1 MNTMLV
7 SLSRSG
13 REYIW
18 LRISVALKFPSKPCL
33 PVWQKRQF
41 ILQPICEDTQSV
53 ARSSSG
59 IYTVSTNFPLSVGN
73 KYLIVPSLE
82 GESIEDYSMQV
93 AEKWKLGDKEKD
105 SGALLLV
112 AVKDKKLRVEVGY
125 GLEENLT
132 DSRSGQIIRNFI
144 TPQFRSGNYGEGI
157 YDGIK
162 AMAAYASEDE
172 SLLKEIAVSDE
183 DDEGGFPHI
192 LLFLIFAYLMISK
205 FSPHGIF
212 WIFYLLSR
220 NSRAGRSFSGRSS
233 SRSSFFSGST
243 GSSSGRGF
251 SGGGFSGGGGSFGG
265 GGASGGW

>member
-1 MNTMLV
+1 MQKDKILKKIIVLCFFIFYNFNSFGLAV
-7 SLSRSG
+7 PSLSGPVVVKAGILSRNEFNKIENFLLDLNNRSQ
-13 REYIW
+13 IQ
-18 LRISVALKFPSKPCL
+18 IAV
-33 PVWQKRQF
+33 
-41 ILQPICEDTQSV
+41 
-53 ARSSSG
+53 
-59 IYTVSTNFPLSVGN
+59 
-73 KYLIVPSLE
+73 LIVPSLE
-82 GESIEDYSMQV
+82 GESIENYSMQV

-112 AVKDKKLRVEVGY
+112 AVKDKKLRIEVGY
-125 GLEENLT
+125 GLEQNLT

-144 TPQFRSGNYGEGI
+144 APQFRSGNYGEGI

-205 FSPHGIF
+205 FLPGGLF

-220 NSRAGRSFSGRSS
+220 RGRAS
-233 SRSSFFSGST
+233 ST
-243 GSSSGRGF
+243 GSFFGGSIGRSSGRGF

>member
-1 MNTMLV
+1 MQKDKILKKIIVLCFFVFYNFNSFGLAV
-7 SLSRSG
+7 PSLSG
-13 REYIW
+13 PVVDKAGI
-18 LRISVALKFPSKPCL
+18 LSKNEFN
-33 PVWQKRQF
+33 K
-41 ILQPICEDTQSV
+41 IEDFLLDL
-53 ARSSSG
+53 
-59 IYTVSTNFPLSVGN
+59 NN
-73 KYLIVPSLE
+73 KSQVQIAVLIIPSLE
-82 GESIEDYSMQV
+82 GELIEDYSMQV

-105 SGALLLV
+105 SGALLVV
-112 AVKDKKLRVEVGY
+112 AVKDKKLRIEVGY

-144 TPQFRSGNYGEGI
+144 APQFRSGNYGEGI

-205 FSPHGIF
+205 FLPGGLF

-220 NSRAGRSFSGRSS
+220 RGRAS
-233 SRSSFFSGST
+233 ST
-243 GSSSGRGF
+243 GSFFGGSIGRSSGRGF

>member
-1 MNTMLV
+1 MQKDKILKKIIVLCFFIFYNFNSFGLAV
-7 SLSRSG
+7 PSLSGPVVDKAGILSRN
-13 REYIW
+13 EFEKIENF
-18 LRISVALKFPSKPCL
+18 LLDLDQKSK
-33 PVWQKRQF
+33 VQ
-41 ILQPICEDTQSV
+41 IAV
-53 ARSSSG
+53 
-59 IYTVSTNFPLSVGN
+59 
-73 KYLIVPSLE
+73 LIIPSLE

-93 AEKWKLGDKEKD
+93 AEEWKLGDKEKD
-105 SGALLLV
+105 SGALLVV
-112 AVKDKKLRVEVGY
+112 AVKDKKLRIEVGY

-132 DSRSGQIIRNFI
+132 DSRSGQIIRSFI
-144 TPQFRSGNYGEGI
+144 APQFRSGNYGEGI

-205 FSPHGIF
+205 FLPGGLF

-220 NSRAGRSFSGRSS
+220 RGRAS
-233 SRSSFFSGST
+233 ST
-243 GSSSGRGF
+243 GSFFGGSIGRSSGRGF

>member
-1 MNTMLV
+1 MQKDKILKKIIVLCFFIFYNFNSFGLAV
-7 SLSRSG
+7 PSLSGPVVDKAGILSRNEFNKIENFLLDLNNRSQ
-13 REYIW
+13 IQ
-18 LRISVALKFPSKPCL
+18 IAV
-33 PVWQKRQF
+33 
-41 ILQPICEDTQSV
+41 
-53 ARSSSG
+53 
-59 IYTVSTNFPLSVGN
+59 
-73 KYLIVPSLE
+73 LIIPSLE

-112 AVKDKKLRVEVGY
+112 AVKDKKLRIEVGY

-144 TPQFRSGNYGEGI
+144 APQFRSGNYGEGI

-162 AMAAYASEDE
+162 AMAAYALEDE

-205 FSPHGIF
+205 FLPGGLF

-220 NSRAGRSFSGRSS
+220 RGRAS
-233 SRSSFFSGST
+233 ST
-243 GSSSGRGF
+243 GSFFGGSIGRSSGRGF

>member
-1 MNTMLV
+1 MQKDKILKKIIVLCFFIFYNFNSFGLAV
-7 SLSRSG
+7 PSLSGPVVDKAGILSRN
-13 REYIW
+13 E
-18 LRISVALKFPSKPCL
+18 FSK
-33 PVWQKRQF
+33 
-41 ILQPICEDTQSV
+41 IE
-53 ARSSSG
+53 
-59 IYTVSTNFPLSVGN
+59 NFLLDLNN
-73 KYLIVPSLE
+73 KSQIQIAVLIVLSLE

-112 AVKDKKLRVEVGY
+112 AVKDKKLRIEVGY
-125 GLEENLT
+125 GLEQNLT

-144 TPQFRSGNYGEGI
+144 APQFRSGNYGEGI

-205 FSPHGIF
+205 FLPGGLF

-220 NSRAGRSFSGRSS
+220 RGRAS
-233 SRSSFFSGST
+233 ST
-243 GSSSGRGF
+243 GSFFGGSIGRSSGRGF

>member
-1 MNTMLV
+1 MQKDKILKKIIVLCFFIFYNFNSFGLAV
-7 SLSRSG
+7 PSLSGPVVDKAGILSRNEFNKIENFLLDLNNRSQ
-13 REYIW
+13 IQ
-18 LRISVALKFPSKPCL
+18 IAV
-33 PVWQKRQF
+33 
-41 ILQPICEDTQSV
+41 
-53 ARSSSG
+53 
-59 IYTVSTNFPLSVGN
+59 
-73 KYLIVPSLE
+73 LIVPSLE

-112 AVKDKKLRVEVGY
+112 AVKDKKLRIEVGY

-144 TPQFRSGNYGEGI
+144 APQFRSGNYGEGI

-205 FSPHGIF
+205 FLPGGLF

-220 NSRAGRSFSGRSS
+220 RGRAS
-233 SRSSFFSGST
+233 ST
-243 GSSSGRGF
+243 GSFFGGSIGRSSGRGF

>member
-1 MNTMLV
+1 MQKDKILKKIIVLCFFIFYNFNSFSLAV
-7 SLSRSG
+7 PSLSGPVVDKAGILSR
-13 REYIW
+13 REFEKIENF
-18 LRISVALKFPSKPCL
+18 LLDLDRKSK
-33 PVWQKRQF
+33 VQ
-41 ILQPICEDTQSV
+41 IAV
-53 ARSSSG
+53 
-59 IYTVSTNFPLSVGN
+59 
-73 KYLIVPSLE
+73 LIIPSLE

-105 SGALLLV
+105 SGALLVV
-112 AVKDKKLRVEVGY
+112 AVKDKKLRIEVGY

-144 TPQFRSGNYGEGI
+144 APQFRSGNYGEGI

-205 FSPHGIF
+205 FLPGGLF

-220 NSRAGRSFSGRSS
+220 RGRAS
-233 SRSSFFSGST
+233 ST
-243 GSSSGRGF
+243 GSFFGGSIGRSSGRGF

>member
-1 MNTMLV
+1 MQKDKILKKIIVLCFFIFYNFNSFSLAV
-7 SLSRSG
+7 PSLSGPVVDKAGILSRS
-13 REYIW
+13 EFEKIENF
-18 LRISVALKFPSKPCL
+18 LLDL
-33 PVWQKRQF
+33 NN
-41 ILQPICEDTQSV
+41 
-53 ARSSSG
+53 RSQVQ
-59 IYTVSTNFPLSVGN
+59 IAV
-73 KYLIVPSLE
+73 LIIPSLE

-105 SGALLLV
+105 SGALLVV
-112 AVKDKKLRVEVGY
+112 AVKDKKLRIEVGY

-144 TPQFRSGNYGEGI
+144 APQFRYGNYGEGI

-162 AMAAYASEDE
+162 AMAAYALEDE

-205 FSPHGIF
+205 FLPGGLF

-220 NSRAGRSFSGRSS
+220 RGRAS
-233 SRSSFFSGST
+233 ST
-243 GSSSGRGF
+243 GSFFGGSIGRSSGRGF

>member
-1 MNTMLV
+1 MQKDKILKKIIVLCFFIFYNFNSFGLAV
-7 SLSRSG
+7 PSLSGPVVDKAGILSRNEFEKIENFLLDLD
-13 REYIW
+13 R
-18 LRISVALKFPSKPCL
+18 KSK
-33 PVWQKRQF
+33 VQ
-41 ILQPICEDTQSV
+41 IAV
-53 ARSSSG
+53 
-59 IYTVSTNFPLSVGN
+59 
-73 KYLIVPSLE
+73 LIIPSLE

-93 AEKWKLGDKEKD
+93 AEEWKLGDKEKN
-105 SGALLLV
+105 SGALLVV
-112 AVKDKKLRVEVGY
+112 AVKDKKLRIEVGY

-144 TPQFRSGNYGEGI
+144 APQFRSGNYGEGI

-205 FSPHGIF
+205 FLPGGLF

-220 NSRAGRSFSGRSS
+220 RGRAS
-233 SRSSFFSGST
+233 ST
-243 GSSSGRGF
+243 GSFFGGSIGRSSGRGF

>member
-1 MNTMLV
+1 MQKDKILKKIIVLCFFIFYNFNSFGLAV
-7 SLSRSG
+7 PSLSGPVVDKAGILSRSESEKIENFLLDLD
-13 REYIW
+13 R
-18 LRISVALKFPSKPCL
+18 KSK
-33 PVWQKRQF
+33 VQ
-41 ILQPICEDTQSV
+41 IAV
-53 ARSSSG
+53 
-59 IYTVSTNFPLSVGN
+59 
-73 KYLIVPSLE
+73 LIIPSLE

-105 SGALLLV
+105 SGALLVV
-112 AVKDKKLRVEVGY
+112 AVKDKKLRIEVGY

-144 TPQFRSGNYGEGI
+144 APQFRYGNYGEGI

-162 AMAAYASEDE
+162 AMAAYALEDE

-205 FSPHGIF
+205 FLPGGLF

-220 NSRAGRSFSGRSS
+220 RGRAS
-233 SRSSFFSGST
+233 ST
-243 GSSSGRGF
+243 GSFFGGSIGRSSGRGF

>member
-1 MNTMLV
+1 MQKDKILKKIIVLCFFIFYNFNSFGLAV
-7 SLSRSG
+7 PSLSGPVVDKAGILSRNEFNKIENFLLDLNNRSQ
-13 REYIW
+13 IQ
-18 LRISVALKFPSKPCL
+18 IAV
-33 PVWQKRQF
+33 
-41 ILQPICEDTQSV
+41 
-53 ARSSSG
+53 
-59 IYTVSTNFPLSVGN
+59 
-73 KYLIVPSLE
+73 LIVPSLE

-93 AEKWKLGDKEKD
+93 AEKWKLGNKEKD
-105 SGALLLV
+105 SGALLVV
-112 AVKDKKLRVEVGY
+112 AVKDKKLRIEVGY

-144 TPQFRSGNYGEGI
+144 APQFRSGNYGEGI

-205 FSPHGIF
+205 FLPGGLF

-220 NSRAGRSFSGRSS
+220 RGRAS
-233 SRSSFFSGST
+233 ST
-243 GSSSGRGF
+243 GSFFGGSIGRSSGRGF

>member
-1 MNTMLV
+1 MQEDKILKKIIVLCFFIFYNFNSFSLAV
-7 SLSRSG
+7 PSLSGPVVDKAGILSRS
-13 REYIW
+13 EFEKIENF
-18 LRISVALKFPSKPCL
+18 LLDL
-33 PVWQKRQF
+33 NN
-41 ILQPICEDTQSV
+41 
-53 ARSSSG
+53 RSQ
-59 IYTVSTNFPLSVGN
+59 IQIAV
-73 KYLIVPSLE
+73 LIIPSLE

-105 SGALLLV
+105 SGALLVV
-112 AVKDKKLRVEVGY
+112 AVKDKKLRIEVGY

-144 TPQFRSGNYGEGI
+144 APQFRSGNYGEGI

-205 FSPHGIF
+205 FLPGGLF

-220 NSRAGRSFSGRSS
+220 RGRAS
-233 SRSSFFSGST
+233 ST
-243 GSSSGRGF
+243 GSFFGGSIGRSSGRGF

>member
-1 MNTMLV
+1 MQKDKILKKIIVLCFFIFYNFNSFGLAV
-7 SLSRSG
+7 PSLSGPVVDKAGILSR
-13 REYIW
+13 REFEKIENF
-18 LRISVALKFPSKPCL
+18 LLDLDRKSK
-33 PVWQKRQF
+33 VQ
-41 ILQPICEDTQSV
+41 IAV
-53 ARSSSG
+53 
-59 IYTVSTNFPLSVGN
+59 
-73 KYLIVPSLE
+73 LIIPSLE

-105 SGALLLV
+105 SGALLVV
-112 AVKDKKLRVEVGY
+112 AVKDKKLRIEVGY
-125 GLEENLT
+125 GLEQNLT

-144 TPQFRSGNYGEGI
+144 APQFRSGNYGEGI

-205 FSPHGIF
+205 FLPGGLF

-220 NSRAGRSFSGRSS
+220 RGRAS
-233 SRSSFFSGST
+233 ST
-243 GSSSGRGF
+243 GSFFGGSIGRSSGRGF

>member
-1 MNTMLV
+1 MQKDKILKKIIVLCFFIFYNFNSFGLAV
-7 SLSRSG
+7 PSLSGPVVDKAGILSRNEFNKIENFLLDLNNRSQ
-13 REYIW
+13 IQ
-18 LRISVALKFPSKPCL
+18 IAV
-33 PVWQKRQF
+33 
-41 ILQPICEDTQSV
+41 
-53 ARSSSG
+53 
-59 IYTVSTNFPLSVGN
+59 
-73 KYLIVPSLE
+73 LIVPSLE
-82 GESIEDYSMQV
+82 GEPIEDYSMQV

-112 AVKDKKLRVEVGY
+112 AVKDKKLRIEVGY

-144 TPQFRSGNYGEGI
+144 APQFRSGNYGEGI

-205 FSPHGIF
+205 FLPGGLF

-220 NSRAGRSFSGRSS
+220 RGRAS
-233 SRSSFFSGST
+233 ST
-243 GSSSGRGF
+243 GSFFGGSIGRSSGRGF

>member
-1 MNTMLV
+1 MQKDKILKKIIVLCFFIFYNFNSFGLAV
-7 SLSRSG
+7 PSLSG
-13 REYIW
+13 
-18 LRISVALKFPSKPCL
+18 
-33 PVWQKRQF
+33 PVVDKAG
-41 ILQPICEDTQSV
+41 ILSRNEFNKIEDFLLDL
-53 ARSSSG
+53 
-59 IYTVSTNFPLSVGN
+59 NN
-73 KYLIVPSLE
+73 KSQVQIAVLIVPSLE

-93 AEKWKLGDKEKD
+93 AEKWKLGSKEKD

-162 AMAAYASEDE
+162 AMAAYALEDE
-172 SLLKEIAVSDE
+172 SLLKEIKAVDE
-183 DDEGGFPHI
+183 DDEDGFPQALVF
-192 LLFLIFAYLMISK
+192 LLFVYLMISK

>member
-1 MNTMLV
+1 MQKDKILKKIIVLCFFIFYNFNSFGLAV
-7 SLSRSG
+7 PSLSGPVVDKAGILSRNEFNKIENFLLDLNNRSQ
-13 REYIW
+13 IQ
-18 LRISVALKFPSKPCL
+18 IAV
-33 PVWQKRQF
+33 
-41 ILQPICEDTQSV
+41 
-53 ARSSSG
+53 
-59 IYTVSTNFPLSVGN
+59 
-73 KYLIVPSLE
+73 LIVPSLE

-105 SGALLLV
+105 SGALLVV
-112 AVKDKKLRVEVGY
+112 AVKDKKLRIEVGY

-144 TPQFRSGNYGEGI
+144 APQFRSGNYGEGI

-205 FSPHGIF
+205 FLPGGLF

-220 NSRAGRSFSGRSS
+220 RGRAS
-233 SRSSFFSGST
+233 ST
-243 GSSSGRGF
+243 GSFFGGSIGRSSGRGF

>member
-1 MNTMLV
+1 MQKDKILKKIIVLCFFIFYNFNSFGLAV
-7 SLSRSG
+7 PSLSGPVVDKAGILSRNEFNKIENFLLDLNNRSQ
-13 REYIW
+13 IQ
-18 LRISVALKFPSKPCL
+18 IAV
-33 PVWQKRQF
+33 
-41 ILQPICEDTQSV
+41 
-53 ARSSSG
+53 
-59 IYTVSTNFPLSVGN
+59 
-73 KYLIVPSLE
+73 LIVPSLE

-112 AVKDKKLRVEVGY
+112 AVKDKKLRIEVGY
-125 GLEENLT
+125 GLEQNLT

-144 TPQFRSGNYGEGI
+144 APQFRSGNYGEGI

-205 FSPHGIF
+205 FLPGGLF

-220 NSRAGRSFSGRSS
+220 RGRAS
-233 SRSSFFSGST
+233 ST
-243 GSSSGRGF
+243 GSFFGGSIGRSSGRGF

>member
-1 MNTMLV
+1 MQKDKILKKIIVLCFFIFYNFNSFGLAV
-7 SLSRSG
+7 PSLSGPVVDKAGILSRSESEKIENFLLDLD
-13 REYIW
+13 R
-18 LRISVALKFPSKPCL
+18 KSK
-33 PVWQKRQF
+33 VQ
-41 ILQPICEDTQSV
+41 IAV
-53 ARSSSG
+53 
-59 IYTVSTNFPLSVGN
+59 
-73 KYLIVPSLE
+73 LIIPSLE

-105 SGALLLV
+105 SGALLVV
-112 AVKDKKLRVEVGY
+112 AVKDKKLRIEVGY

-144 TPQFRSGNYGEGI
+144 APQFRSGNYGEGI

-205 FSPHGIF
+205 FLPGGLF

-220 NSRAGRSFSGRSS
+220 RGRAS
-233 SRSSFFSGST
+233 ST
-243 GSSSGRGF
+243 GSFFGGSIGRSSGRGF

>member
-1 MNTMLV
+1 MQKDKILKKIIVLCFFIFYNFNSFGLAV
-7 SLSRSG
+7 PSLSGPVVDKAGILSRNEFNKIENFLLDLNNRSQ
-13 REYIW
+13 IQ
-18 LRISVALKFPSKPCL
+18 IAV
-33 PVWQKRQF
+33 
-41 ILQPICEDTQSV
+41 
-53 ARSSSG
+53 
-59 IYTVSTNFPLSVGN
+59 
-73 KYLIVPSLE
+73 LIVPSLE

-105 SGALLLV
+105 SGALLVV
-112 AVKDKKLRVEVGY
+112 AVKDKKLRIEVGY

-144 TPQFRSGNYGEGI
+144 APQFRSGNYGEGI

-172 SLLKEIAVSDE
+172 SLLKEIDVSDE
-183 DDEGGFPHI
+183 DDEGGFPQA
-192 LLFLIFAYLMISK
+192 LLFFLFVYLMISK
-205 FSPHGIF
+205 FSPGGLF

-220 NSRAGRSFSGRSS
+220 RGRAS
-233 SRSSFFSGST
+233 ST
-243 GSSSGRGF
+243 GSFFGGSIGRSSGRGF

>member
-1 MNTMLV
+1 MQKDKILKKIIFLCFFIFYNFNSFGLAV
-7 SLSRSG
+7 PSLSGPVVDKAGILSRNEFEKIENFLLDLD
-13 REYIW
+13 R
-18 LRISVALKFPSKPCL
+18 KSK
-33 PVWQKRQF
+33 VQ
-41 ILQPICEDTQSV
+41 IAV
-53 ARSSSG
+53 
-59 IYTVSTNFPLSVGN
+59 
-73 KYLIVPSLE
+73 LIIPSLE

-93 AEKWKLGDKEKD
+93 AEEWKLGDKEKN
-105 SGALLLV
+105 SGALLVV
-112 AVKDKKLRVEVGY
+112 AVKDKKLRIEVGY

-144 TPQFRSGNYGEGI
+144 APQFRSGNYGEGI

-205 FSPHGIF
+205 FLPGGLF

-220 NSRAGRSFSGRSS
+220 RGRAS
-233 SRSSFFSGST
+233 ST
-243 GSSSGRGF
+243 GSFFGGSIGRSSGRGF

>member
-1 MNTMLV
+1 MQKDKILKKIIVLCFFIFYNFNSFGLAV
-7 SLSRSG
+7 PSLSG
-13 REYIW
+13 
-18 LRISVALKFPSKPCL
+18 
-33 PVWQKRQF
+33 PVVDKAG
-41 ILQPICEDTQSV
+41 ILSRNE
-53 ARSSSG
+53 
-59 IYTVSTNFPLSVGN
+59 FN
-73 KYLIVPSLE
+73 KIESFLLDLNNKSQIQIAVLIIPSLE

-105 SGALLLV
+105 SGALLVV
-112 AVKDKKLRVEVGY
+112 AVKDKKLRIEVGY

-144 TPQFRSGNYGEGI
+144 APQFRSGNYGEGI

-205 FSPHGIF
+205 FLPGGLF

-220 NSRAGRSFSGRSS
+220 RGRAS
-233 SRSSFFSGST
+233 ST
-243 GSSSGRGF
+243 GSFFGGSIGRSSGRGF

>member
-1 MNTMLV
+1 MQKDKILKKIIVLCFFIFYNFNSFGLAV
-7 SLSRSG
+7 PSLSGPVVDKAGILSRNEFNKIENFLLDLNNRSQVQ
-13 REYIW
+13 IA
-18 LRISVALKFPSKPCL
+18 V
-33 PVWQKRQF
+33 
-41 ILQPICEDTQSV
+41 
-53 ARSSSG
+53 
-59 IYTVSTNFPLSVGN
+59 
-73 KYLIVPSLE
+73 LIIPSLE

-105 SGALLLV
+105 SGALLVV
-112 AVKDKKLRVEVGY
+112 AVKDKKLRIEVGY

-144 TPQFRSGNYGEGI
+144 APQFRSGNYGEGI

-205 FSPHGIF
+205 FLPGGLF

-220 NSRAGRSFSGRSS
+220 RGRAS
-233 SRSSFFSGST
+233 ST
-243 GSSSGRGF
+243 GSFFGGSIGRSSGRGF
-251 SGGGFSGGGGSFGG
+251 SGGGFSGGGGGFGG

>member
-1 MNTMLV
+1 MQKDKILKKIIVLCFFIFYNFNSFGLAV
-7 SLSRSG
+7 PSLSGPVVDKAGILSRNEFNKIENFLLDLNNRSQ
-13 REYIW
+13 IQ
-18 LRISVALKFPSKPCL
+18 IAV
-33 PVWQKRQF
+33 
-41 ILQPICEDTQSV
+41 
-53 ARSSSG
+53 
-59 IYTVSTNFPLSVGN
+59 
-73 KYLIVPSLE
+73 LIIPSLE

-112 AVKDKKLRVEVGY
+112 AVKDKKLRIEVGY

-144 TPQFRSGNYGEGI
+144 APQFRSGNYGEGI

-205 FSPHGIF
+205 FLPGGLF

-220 NSRAGRSFSGRSS
+220 RGRAS
-233 SRSSFFSGST
+233 ST
-243 GSSSGRGF
+243 GSFFGGSIGRSSGRGF
-251 SGGGFSGGGGSFGG
+251 SGGLFSGGGGSFGG

>member
-1 MNTMLV
+1 MQKDKILKKIIVLCFFIFYNFNSFGLAV
-7 SLSRSG
+7 PSLSGPVVDKAGILSR
-13 REYIW
+13 REFEKIENF
-18 LRISVALKFPSKPCL
+18 LLDLDRKSK
-33 PVWQKRQF
+33 VQ
-41 ILQPICEDTQSV
+41 IAV
-53 ARSSSG
+53 
-59 IYTVSTNFPLSVGN
+59 
-73 KYLIVPSLE
+73 LIIPSLE

-112 AVKDKKLRVEVGY
+112 AVKDKKLRIEVGY
-125 GLEENLT
+125 GLEQNLT

-144 TPQFRSGNYGEGI
+144 APQFRSGNYGEGI

-205 FSPHGIF
+205 FLPGGLF

-220 NSRAGRSFSGRSS
+220 RGRAS
-233 SRSSFFSGST
+233 ST
-243 GSSSGRGF
+243 GSFFGGSIGRSSGRGF

>member
-1 MNTMLV
+1 MQKDKILKKIIVLCFFIFYNFNSFGLAV
-7 SLSRSG
+7 PSLSG
-13 REYIW
+13 
-18 LRISVALKFPSKPCL
+18 
-33 PVWQKRQF
+33 PVVDKAG
-41 ILQPICEDTQSV
+41 ILSRNEFNKIE
-53 ARSSSG
+53 
-59 IYTVSTNFPLSVGN
+59 NFLLDLNNRFQIQIAV
-73 KYLIVPSLE
+73 LIVPSLE

-112 AVKDKKLRVEVGY
+112 AVKDKKLRIEVGY
-125 GLEENLT
+125 GLEQNLT

-144 TPQFRSGNYGEGI
+144 APQFRSGNYGEGI

-205 FSPHGIF
+205 FLPGGLF

-220 NSRAGRSFSGRSS
+220 RGRAS
-233 SRSSFFSGST
+233 ST
-243 GSSSGRGF
+243 GSFFGGSIGRSSGRGF
-251 SGGGFSGGGGSFGG
+251 SVGGFSGGGGSFGG

>member
-1 MNTMLV
+1 MQKDKILKKIIVLCFFIFYNFNSFGLAV
-7 SLSRSG
+7 PSLSGPVVDKAGILSRS
-13 REYIW
+13 EFEKIENF
-18 LRISVALKFPSKPCL
+18 LLDL
-33 PVWQKRQF
+33 NN
-41 ILQPICEDTQSV
+41 
-53 ARSSSG
+53 RSQ
-59 IYTVSTNFPLSVGN
+59 IQIAV
-73 KYLIVPSLE
+73 LIVPSLE
-82 GESIEDYSMQV
+82 GETIEDYTMQV

-105 SGALLLV
+105 SGALLVV
-112 AVKDKKLRVEVGY
+112 AVKDKKLRIEVGY

-144 TPQFRSGNYGEGI
+144 APQFRSGNYGEGI

-192 LLFLIFAYLMISK
+192 LLFLIFTYLMISK
-205 FSPHGIF
+205 FLPGGLF

-220 NSRAGRSFSGRSS
+220 RGRAS
-233 SRSSFFSGST
+233 ST
-243 GSSSGRGF
+243 GSFFGGSIGRSSGRGF

>member
-1 MNTMLV
+1 MQKDKILKKIIVLCFFIFYNFNSFGLAV
-7 SLSRSG
+7 PSLSGPVVDKAGILSRHEFNKIENFLLDLNNRSQ
-13 REYIW
+13 IQ
-18 LRISVALKFPSKPCL
+18 IAV
-33 PVWQKRQF
+33 
-41 ILQPICEDTQSV
+41 
-53 ARSSSG
+53 
-59 IYTVSTNFPLSVGN
+59 
-73 KYLIVPSLE
+73 LIVPSLE

-112 AVKDKKLRVEVGY
+112 AVKDKKLRIEVGY

-144 TPQFRSGNYGEGI
+144 APQFRSGNYGEGI

-205 FSPHGIF
+205 FLPGGLF

-220 NSRAGRSFSGRSS
+220 RGRAS
-233 SRSSFFSGST
+233 ST
-243 GSSSGRGF
+243 GSFFGGSIGRSSGRGF